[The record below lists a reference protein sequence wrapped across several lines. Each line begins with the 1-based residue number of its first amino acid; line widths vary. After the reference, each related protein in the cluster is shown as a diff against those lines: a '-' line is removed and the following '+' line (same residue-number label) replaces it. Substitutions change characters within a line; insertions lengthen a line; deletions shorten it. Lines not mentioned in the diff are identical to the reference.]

1 MLEKNEINIVTINDL
16 FGMELKIP
24 DYQRP
29 YRWKKES
36 ALTLFNDIYLSY
48 NTDKQKEYRIGT
60 VILHKEKNENE
71 SGNIREV
78 YNIVDGQQRITT
90 ILILLYCIEKVL
102 NSLEGKNLK
111 EKITNLY
118 YNKLFEINYTELSY
132 ESIIDNYKILQSKC
146 NEIKNELDSLLK
158 YLLNKCTFVKIVT
171 DNLQEAFQF
180 FDSQNSRG
188 KDLAPHDLLKAYHLR
203 EMKDEKEQDKNE
215 LVNKWENI
223 NQEELV
229 NLFYSNLFPLIR
241 WFKNKS
247 GLYYS
252 KKDIHFFKGI
262 KQNSTYNYSVYHK
275 AANLY
280 VEKYNKDGMYEL
292 LNGNQISQFQLTEP
306 LISGRRFFEYTSYYY
321 ELLNKIENQIKL
333 SFDNPEDKLLIN
345 GGTGD
350 KYVYNLFLNIILFFV
365 DKFGLKELTKFR
377 TMFFYKWCYSLR
389 LVMQAVYPETINNY
403 ALGIHRRINQGIN
416 MFEIIAEIKS
426 PSELDTILINRDQ
439 LKNNG
444 PKKYKDIEDLIE
456 VINNGEQ

>member
-1 MLEKNEINIVTINDL
+1 MLVEKELEIISIE
-16 FGMELKIP
+16 ELLNKKSLTIP

-29 YRWKKES
+29 YRWTTNS
-36 ALTLFNDIYLSY
+36 AITLFNDIYSAYKANL
-48 NTDKQKEYRIGT
+48 QEYRIGT
-60 VILHKEKNENE
+60 VILCHQNEKEN
-71 SGNIREV
+71 
-78 YNIVDGQQRITT
+78 YDIVDGQQRITT
-90 ILILLYCIEKVL
+90 ILILLYCIKKVL
-102 NSLEGKNLK
+102 NGLEGEDFK
-111 EKITNLY
+111 EKIKDLNY
-118 YNKLFEINYTELSY
+118 GKLFEINYTELSY
-132 ESIIDNYKILQSKC
+132 KSILDNYKILQSKC
-146 NEIKNELDSLLK
+146 NEIENQLDSFLN

-171 DNLQEAFQF
+171 NNLQEAFQF

-203 EMKDEKEQDKNE
+203 EMKDEKEQDKIE

-241 WFKNKS
+241 WYKNKS

-292 LNGNQISQFQLTEP
+292 LNGNQISQFQLTQP

-321 ELLNKIENQIKL
+321 ELLNKIENKIKL

-365 DKFGLKELTKFR
+365 DKFGFKELTKFR

-389 LVMQAVYPETINNY
+389 LVMLAVYPETINNY
-403 ALGIHRRINQGIN
+403 ALGIGRINQKIN

-439 LKNNG
+439 LKTNG
-444 PKKYKDIEDLIE
+444 QKKYKDIEDLIK
-456 VINNGEQ
+456 VINNGKQ